1 MEDADPFLAEP
12 ADTREAIMQATYRAL
27 CEHGYAGL
35 TISRIAEDFS
45 KSKSLLYHHYES
57 KDELL
62 LDFLAFMLERFQA
75 AVPEGRTDP
84 PEERL
89 EAVLETS
96 LSADEDGPDLEFLRA
111 MTELRAQAAHDERFR
126 DHFKTHDR
134 VFRETLVEIG
144 EDGIESG
151 VFRDVDAEQVATFL
165 FATLAGGMNQQ
176 ATAETGAETET
187 LAELRWYVDH
197 RLLAADAQ
205 KTYPD

>member
-1 MEDADPFLAEP
+1 MVERHGFLEEP

-134 VFRETLVEIG
+134 VFRETLVEII

-151 VFRDVDAEQVATFL
+151 AFRDVDAEQVATFL